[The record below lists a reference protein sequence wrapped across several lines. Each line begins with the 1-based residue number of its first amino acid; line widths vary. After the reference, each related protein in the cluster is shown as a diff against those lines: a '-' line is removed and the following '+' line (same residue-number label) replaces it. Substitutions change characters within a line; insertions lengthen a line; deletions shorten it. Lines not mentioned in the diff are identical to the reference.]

1 MGEIKHTVRDC
12 KYFLAVSTLRSLL
25 RGLMSQHLGIP
36 FTVKYSQS
44 NGIYQQSAEH
54 IQMTTAELGEL
65 KDIYR

>member
-1 MGEIKHTVRDC
+1 
-12 KYFLAVSTLRSLL
+12 
-25 RGLMSQHLGIP
+25 MSQHLGIP

-65 KDIYR
+65 KGIYR